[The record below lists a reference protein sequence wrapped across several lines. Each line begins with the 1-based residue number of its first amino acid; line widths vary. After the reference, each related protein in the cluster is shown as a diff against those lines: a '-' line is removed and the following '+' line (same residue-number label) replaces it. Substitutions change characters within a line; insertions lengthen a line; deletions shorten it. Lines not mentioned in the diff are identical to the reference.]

1 MLGNASGTVSP
12 PRRRHKRRR
21 RSRTDEKRPTKKKER
36 VEKTATCSETSQ
48 ATRFTQGS
56 LSVEK
61 ESDENRPPLVNV
73 DQDEPLQET
82 PPLTCER
89 SSLSFSTRQSNTE
102 GMLMKLAA
110 VQRDERVR
118 GSMVHENL
126 SVGDSLSVDSAVGEA
141 SDHHEGTEIS
151 SFPQT
156 TFVSDAW
163 STDQHRAS
171 WDGMQEVEST
181 PPEKLCEELRRS
193 LSLFSQT
200 EDEDRAQ
207 LYAVD
212 KNHLS
217 DNIDDAASLSVRRIP
232 LKNARCLL
240 LRMMD
245 WMRLLMRNGI
255 WMGNMFLLRILLD

>member
-1 MLGNASGTVSP
+1 M
-12 PRRRHKRRR
+12 
-21 RSRTDEKRPTKKKER
+21 KKKER
-36 VEKTATCSETSQ
+36 FEKTATCSETSQ

-61 ESDENRPPLVNV
+61 ESDENRPPLVNGG
-73 DQDEPLQET
+73 QDDPLQRM
-82 PPLTCER
+82 PPLTGER
-89 SSLSFSTRQSNTE
+89 SSLSFSARESNTE
-102 GMLMKLAA
+102 EMQMNVAA
-110 VQRDERVR
+110 QRDERIH

-126 SVGDSLSVDSAVGEA
+126 SVGDSLSVDSAAGES

-163 STDQHRAS
+163 STDQQHVS
-171 WDGMQEVEST
+171 WDGMQEVESA

-193 LSLFSQT
+193 LTLLSQT
-200 EDEDRAQ
+200 EDEDRGQ

-212 KNHLS
+212 KTHLS
-217 DNIDDAASLSVRRIP
+217 DNLDDTVSLPVGRHP
-232 LKNARCLL
+232 LKTGVLL
-240 LRMMD
+240 PRMMD

-255 WMGNMFLLRILLD
+255 WTGNMFLLRILLD